1 MQTTHSLRMQTM
13 LENLNKQIAPCYAS
27 VKRETAG
34 RYTVTLSDEYAEDW
48 ICTGTY
54 HEAIV
59 ALMALKVARNYF

>member
-1 MQTTHSLRMQTM
+1 MQTIHRLRMQTM
-13 LENLNKQIAPCYAS
+13 LESLNKQIAPCYAN

-59 ALMALKVARNYF
+59 ALMALKVAHNYF